1 MIFDSKWLTLGAAIA
16 AFILGFSSASVLA
29 DRDKQKREKEHLAA
43 LLKQEQDYGERL
55 KTREAEAAETYSAML
70 SRFRES
76 ESRNLS
82 LLQSADR
89 LREQLDAAVGQ
100 VPGQSANPS
109 GTCEK
114 RLARCA
120 DVLGEGVSLLAEG
133 AGLSERIAIRKDAIS
148 GLKK

>member
-29 DRDKQKREKEHLAA
+29 DRDKQKREKEHLSA
-43 LLKQEQDYGERL
+43 LLKQEQEYGQRL
-55 KTREAEAAETYSAML
+55 KAREAEAAETYSAML
-70 SRFRES
+70 SRFR

>member
-29 DRDKQKREKEHLAA
+29 DRDKQKREKEHLSA

-55 KTREAEAAETYSAML
+55 KAREMEAAEAYSSML
-70 SRFRES
+70 TRLRES
-76 ESRNLS
+76 ESNHRD
-82 LLQSADR
+82 LLQHSER
-89 LREQLDAAVGQ
+89 LREQLAAAGKVS
-100 VPGQSANPS
+100 GQSANS
-109 GTCEK
+109 TGTCEK

>member
-1 MIFDSKWLTLGAAIA
+1 MIFSKWLTLGAAIA

-29 DRDKQKREKEHLAA
+29 DRDKQKREKEHLSA
-43 LLKQEQDYGERL
+43 LLKQEQEYGERL

-89 LREQLDAAVGQ
+89 LREQLAAAGK

-120 DVLGEGVSLLAEG
+120 SVLGEGVSLLSEG